1 MVVSKYF
8 VWFILFSF
16 MGWLYETIYCTI
28 SKHKWQNRGFLFGPV
43 CPIYGVGAV
52 AASIICSGSALPAM
66 SDVQIFFV
74 CFFGS
79 IVLEY
84 VTSWVL
90 EKLFHAIWWD
100 YSKVKFNIHG
110 RVCLPAS
117 IGFGLAGLLV
127 VHVILPF
134 ARHVTGGF
142 SPLTLEVLSLLF
154 MAVFAADFALTVSA
168 LTSLMQNLQAVEE
181 QVNKQMEELYAS
193 LEDNLNE
200 KKLLAIERKDEWVS
214 QAAERKQGFTAAAA
228 ERKQGFTAAAAE
240 KKQEFTAAAAEKKEE
255 LTNTAVETM
264 TRLLNL
270 GQRHA
275 LHSVKEFHYEEHTSR
290 FSSRLIRMEQEIR
303 EKAKQAKNA
312 ATAKAG
318 AVKEKMTEKTE
329 KQDEE
334 V

>member
-8 VWFILFSF
+8 IWFILFSF
-16 MGWLYETIYCTI
+16 MGWVYETIYCTLN
-28 SKHKWQNRGFLFGPV
+28 KHQWQNRGFLFGPI

-52 AASIICSGSALPAM
+52 AASIVCSGVALPKM
-66 SDVQIFFV
+66 SNLKIFLV

-79 IVLEY
+79 IILEY
-84 VTSWVL
+84 ATSWVL

-134 ARHVTGGF
+134 AQHATGF
-142 SPLTLEVLSLLF
+142 LPPLAMEVLALLL
-154 MAVFAADFALTVSA
+154 MAVFAADTALTVSA
-168 LTSLMQNLQAVEE
+168 LTSLTQNLQAIEA
-181 QVNKQMEELYAS
+181 QVNKQMEELYAN

-200 KKLLAIERKDEWVS
+200 KKQLAMERKDEF
-214 QAAERKQGFTAAAA
+214 AAS
-228 ERKQGFTAAAAE
+228 
-240 KKQEFTAAAAEKKEE
+240 AAEKKEE
-255 LTNTAVETM
+255 LTNAAVESM

-275 LHSVKEFHYEEHTSR
+275 LHSVKEFHYEEHTSG
-290 FSSRLIRMEQEIR
+290 FSSRLVRMEQEIR
-303 EKAKQAKNA
+303 KKAKNA
-312 ATAKAG
+312 RNAA
-318 AVKEKMTEKTE
+318 TEKAEALKNFKTTKENTTE
-329 KQDEE
+329 EKEE
-334 V
+334 DMDVILNGGGKIK

>member
-16 MGWLYETIYCTI
+16 MGWLYETIYCTV

-100 YSKVKFNIHG
+100 YSNVKFNIHG

-134 ARHVTGGF
+134 AGHVTGGL

-228 ERKQGFTAAAAE
+228 E
-240 KKQEFTAAAAEKKEE
+240 KKEE

-303 EKAKQAKNA
+303 GKAKQAKNA

-318 AVKEKMTEKTE
+318 AVKEKMIEKTE